1 MDATEED
8 KDGGSPK
15 QVNIAEMI
23 EPMMTPT
30 QAKIEASPPTVE
42 IAEFDEES
50 IKRAIQMKPRS
61 LSFVLQT

>member
-1 MDATEED
+1 
-8 KDGGSPK
+8 
-15 QVNIAEMI
+15 MI

-30 QAKIEASPPTVE
+30 QAKIETSPPIVE

-61 LSFVLQT
+61 LSFVI